1 MRFLKRLVGAVLLT
15 IFIAV
20 VIRFPLEMINM
31 TSDTIDFTKEEL
43 GALSGL
49 PALIMGIGYLFWR
62 RKPHVD

>member
-31 TSDTIDFTKEEL
+31 ASDTIDWSQQEIGL
-43 GALSGL
+43 MSSL
-49 PALIMGIGYLFWR
+49 PALLVGLGYLFWR
-62 RKPHVD
+62 RKPRID